1 MNGPL
6 FRDQIVTRLVED
18 LVGPADPDEVLSD
31 RPTQRYSTGILYP
44 RDARIGPQEDEDGG
58 LPVNI
63 PEDAASEP
71 EEAGVSLHAAL
82 KPATAGL
89 SFALGASGSGDPPV
103 IRIEIAC
110 AVYKRFAAG
119 SASGNL
125 EGGPPGRGHERWRR
139 IPLSATIDMELRP
152 GEARI
157 DLAAQGIEGLELYA
171 LVTQHAGLETVTLA
185 LASQRSRGDSSA
197 FDEEQHFFQVSLEVT
212 AVANGRFAPRP
223 SRRAQTDEDSRT
235 AALIYR
241 DVKEYVVGH
250 TCSACAVLDGGLV
263 TKLRIEWVPAVT
275 SLRVSDR
282 GDQVFDSL
290 HQPSDGRRPLEALWL
305 AGASQPDLVTGLE
318 RLVAAYEQWIARE
331 AARAPTLPVE
341 LQAQA
346 RKHIDRCRLG
356 AQRMSEGVVAIRT
369 DDDVRTAFQLAQS
382 AMATQFGWSHDGASL
397 TWRPFQLAFQLLV
410 IPSLAERSHADRDVM
425 DLLWFPTGGGKTE
438 AYLALTAFVI
448 MLRRLRGTE
457 RDDGAGVSVLM
468 RYTLR
473 LLTVQQ
479 FQRAAAMILACE
491 GLRRCSAGTGTGLPT
506 LGTTPIGIGLW
517 VGAAATPLTL
527 KEALSRSPGDPS
539 TPEQLTICP
548 CCSGRLRWT
557 LSPRESTVECP
568 SDPDA
573 CELARGGSRLP
584 VWTIDEEVYR
594 HKPSLLIGTVDKF
607 AQVVRKTD
615 TAVIF
620 GRRTPHAPPDLI
632 IQDELHLI
640 SGPLGSMAG
649 LYEVAIDELCRV
661 DSVRPKVIGSTATI
675 RRAEEQIRALF
686 DRGTYQ
692 FPAPGLDADNSGF
705 AVADLAGPGRL
716 YVGLT
721 TAGRSATY
729 MLQALVA
736 SLLQAATAPGASAPE
751 RDHYWTLVAYFNS
764 LRELGRALVLMQDDV
779 PVSIK
784 QFAGRRGERGRRIDA
799 PAELTSRV
807 RSYEIRDMLE
817 RLGKSAGDPEAVDLL
832 VASNMIS
839 VGMDIPRL
847 GLMVVNAQPKTLSE
861 YIQATSR
868 VGRGA
873 VPGLVI
879 TMYNS
884 MRARDRSHFETFET
898 WHRCLYR
905 DVEATSVT
913 PFASRAQDK
922 ALHAVLVALVRHL
935 IPDMDRC
942 PVLDDSHRADVE
954 RLTSAIEARV
964 ARVDPAELAA
974 ISQKLQRLLDQWAS
988 RPDLQ
993 KYWDDYNRST
1003 SLLMSAEQF
1012 AAKADVDPDL
1022 DPEGARRALWPT
1034 PNSMR
1039 EVEAGAPFVLRRI
1052 LRTEGS

>member
-1 MNGPL
+1 MSTPL
-6 FRDQIVTRLVED
+6 FRDQILTRLVED
-18 LVGPADPDEVLSD
+18 LVGPLDPNELLSD

-44 RDARIGPQEDEDGG
+44 RDTRMEPEEDEDGG
-58 LPVNI
+58 VAVNVT
-63 PEDAASEP
+63 EDAASEP

-89 SFALGASGSGDPPV
+89 SFALEASGSHVHPV
-103 IRIEIAC
+103 IRVEIGC
-110 AVYKRFAAG
+110 AVYKRFAVDDTG
-119 SASGNL
+119 KET
-125 EGGPPGRGHERWRR
+125 EGGPPDRAHERWRR
-139 IPLSATIDMELRP
+139 IPLGASIDMELRP
-152 GEARI
+152 GETRV
-157 DLAAQGIEGLELYA
+157 DLAEHGIEGLEVYA
-171 LVTQHAGLETVTLA
+171 LVTPHAGLQTVTLA

-197 FDEEQHFFQVSLEVT
+197 FDEEQHFFQVDLQVST
-212 AVANGRFAPRP
+212 VANGHFAPRP
-223 SRRAQTDEDSRT
+223 SRRAQTDDDSRT

-250 TCSACAVLDGGLV
+250 TCSARAILDDARV
-263 TKLRIEWVPAVT
+263 AKLKIEWVPAVVVP
-275 SLRVSDR
+275 RVSDR
-282 GDQVFDSL
+282 GDQMFDALDPAS
-290 HQPSDGRRPLEALWL
+290 GNRRPLEARWL
-305 AGASQPDLVTGLE
+305 AAASAPDLVAGLE
-318 RLVAAYEQWIARE
+318 QLVAAYEAWIARE
-331 AARAPTLPVE
+331 AARVPGLPVD

-346 RKHIDRCRLG
+346 QKHVDRCQRG
-356 AQRMSEGVVAIRT
+356 AQRMLGGIASIRT
-369 DDDVRTAFQLAQS
+369 DKDVRAAFQLAQS
-382 AMATQFGWSHDGASL
+382 AMATQFGWSRNGAAL
-397 TWRPFQLAFQLLV
+397 KWRPFQLAFQLLV
-410 IPSLAERSHADRDVM
+410 IPSLAERGHSDRDVM

-438 AYLALTAFVI
+438 AYLALTAFII
-448 MLRRLRGTE
+448 MLRRLRATKK
-457 RDDGAGVSVLM
+457 DDGAGVAVLM

-479 FQRAAAMILACE
+479 FQRAAAMIFACE
-491 GLRRCSAGTGTGLPT
+491 LLRRGGAGVPD
-506 LGTTPIGIGLW
+506 LGKAPIGIGLW
-517 VGAAATPLTL
+517 VGVAATPLTL
-527 KEALSRSPGDPS
+527 KEALDRSPGDPS
-539 TPEQLTICP
+539 TPEQLTACP
-548 CCSGRLRWT
+548 CCGGKLSWK
-557 LSPRESTVECP
+557 LSPRESIVECT
-568 SDPDA
+568 SESSS
-573 CELARGGSRLP
+573 CELAQTGPRLP
-584 VWTIDEEVYR
+584 VWTIDEEVYS
-594 HKPSLLIGTVDKF
+594 HAPSLLIGTVDKF
-607 AQVVRKTD
+607 AQIVRKPD

-620 GRRTPHAPPDLI
+620 GRATTHAPPDLI

-649 LYEVAIDELCRV
+649 LYEVAIDELCRA

-692 FPAPGLDADNSGF
+692 FPAPGLDGGNSGF
-705 AVADLAGPGRL
+705 AVTDLGSPGRL

-736 SLLQAATAPGASAPE
+736 SLLQAATAPGGSSRE

-779 PVSIK
+779 PVSIG
-784 QFAGRRGERGRRIDA
+784 QFAARRGEQRRRTEA

-817 RLGKSAGDPEAVDLL
+817 RLTKPVTDPEAVDLL
-832 VASNMIS
+832 LASNMIS

-868 VGRGA
+868 VGRGDA
-873 VPGLVI
+873 PGVVI

-884 MRARDRSHFETFET
+884 MRARDRSHFETFEA

-935 IPDMDRC
+935 VPGMDRR
-942 PVLDDSHRADVE
+942 PILDDIRRAE
-954 RLTSAIEARV
+954 AEGIASTIEARV
-964 ARVDPAELAA
+964 ARVDPAERTIVA
-974 ISQKLQRLLDQWAS
+974 QKLQRLIDQWAS

-993 KYWDDYNRST
+993 TYWDDYNRRT

-1012 AAKADVDPDL
+1012 AAKADVDADL

-1039 EVEAGAPFVLRRI
+1039 EVEPGTPFVLRHV
-1052 LRTEGS
+1052 LKTGGN

>member
-1 MNGPL
+1 MGPL
-6 FRDQIVTRLVED
+6 DSH
-18 LVGPADPDEVLSD
+18 EVFSD

-44 RDARIGPQEDEDGG
+44 REARMEPQEDEDGG
-58 LPVNI
+58 LAVNI
-63 PEDAASEP
+63 AEDAASEP
-71 EEAGVSLHAAL
+71 EEVGISLHAAL

-89 SFALGASGSGDPPV
+89 SFALKRLAKDIRPV
-103 IRIEIAC
+103 IRIEVAC
-110 AVYKRFAAG
+110 AIYKRFSVDDAG
-119 SASGNL
+119 NEV
-125 EGGPPGRGHERWRR
+125 EGAPPNRAHERWRR
-139 IPLSATIDMELRP
+139 IPLIATVDMELRS
-152 GEARI
+152 GEIRI
-157 DLAAQGIEGLELYA
+157 NLAQYGIEGLELYA
-171 LVTQHAGLETVTLA
+171 LVASHAGLETVTLA
-185 LASQRSRGDSSA
+185 LASQHARGDSSA
-197 FDEEQHFFQVSLEVT
+197 FDEEQHFFQVDLQVAT
-212 AVANGRFAPRP
+212 IANGRFAPRP
-223 SRRAQTDEDSRT
+223 SRRAQTDEDTRT

-250 TCSACAVLDGGLV
+250 TCSARAILENEQVS
-263 TKLRIEWVPAVT
+263 KLKIEWIPAVMVP
-275 SLRVSDR
+275 RVSDR
-282 GDQVFDSL
+282 GDQVFDAL
-290 HQPSDGRRPLEALWL
+290 HQPKDDQRSLEAQWL
-305 AGASQPDLVTGLE
+305 AAASAPDLVAGLE
-318 RLVAAYEQWIARE
+318 RLVTAYQQWITRE
-331 AARAPTLPVE
+331 AARVPGLPAE
-341 LQAQA
+341 FRAQAQ
-346 RKHIDRCRLG
+346 KHIDRCQLG
-356 AQRMSEGVVAIRT
+356 AQRMLAGIAVIRT
-369 DDDVRTAFQLAQS
+369 DKNVRAAFQIAQF
-382 AMATQFGWSHDGASL
+382 AMATQFAWSRRGAVL
-397 TWRPFQLAFQLLV
+397 KWRPFQLAFQLLV
-410 IPSLAERSHADRDVM
+410 IPSLAERTHADREVM

-438 AYLALTAFVI
+438 AYLALTAFI
-448 MLRRLRGTE
+448 IILRRLSATKK
-457 RDDGAGVSVLM
+457 DDGAGVAVLM

-479 FQRAAAMILACE
+479 FQRAAAMIFACE
-491 GLRRCSAGTGTGLPT
+491 LIRRRAAGGAAGLPD
-506 LGTTPIGIGLW
+506 LGVAPIGIGLW

-527 KEALSRSPGDPS
+527 QDALNRPPGDPS
-539 TPEQLTICP
+539 TPEQLTTCP
-548 CCSGRLRWT
+548 CCNSKLDWK
-557 LSPRESTVECP
+557 LSPRESTVECTSAP
-568 SDPDA
+568 GT
-573 CELARGGSRLP
+573 CELAQSGPRLP

-594 HKPSLLIGTVDKF
+594 HNPSLLIGTIDKF
-607 AQVVRKTD
+607 AQIVRKPD

-620 GRRTPHAPPDLI
+620 GRGTSHAPPDLI

-661 DSVRPKVIGSTATI
+661 DSVRPKIVGSTATI

-692 FPAPGLDADNSGF
+692 FPAPGLDAGNSGF
-705 AVADLAGPGRL
+705 AVTALDSPGRL

-736 SLLQAATAPGASAPE
+736 SLLQAATASGASPRE

-779 PVSIK
+779 PVSIR
-784 QFAGRRGERGRRIDA
+784 QFAARRGEQQRRIEA

-817 RLGKSAGDPEAVDLL
+817 RLNKPASDPEAVDLL

-868 VGRGA
+868 VGRGDA
-873 VPGLVI
+873 PGVVI

-935 IPDMDRC
+935 VRGMDRR
-942 PVLDDSHRADVE
+942 PVLDNIRRTDAE
-954 RLTSAIEARV
+954 RIASTIEARV
-964 ARVDPAELAA
+964 ARVDPSERT
-974 ISQKLQRLLDQWAS
+974 IVSQKLQRLIDQWES

-993 KYWDDYNRST
+993 MYWDDYNRRT

-1012 AAKADVDPDL
+1012 AAKVDVDPDL
-1022 DPEGARRALWPT
+1022 DAEGARRALWPT

-1039 EVEAGAPFVLRRI
+1039 EVEPGAPFVLRHV
-1052 LRTEGS
+1052 LKTGAN